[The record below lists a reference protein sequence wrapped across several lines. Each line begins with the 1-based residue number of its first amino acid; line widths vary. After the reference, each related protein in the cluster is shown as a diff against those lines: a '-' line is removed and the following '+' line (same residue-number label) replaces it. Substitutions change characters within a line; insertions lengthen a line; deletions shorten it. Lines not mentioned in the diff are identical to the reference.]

1 MTNRKTTRRALVL
14 SLLSL
19 LLCCSMLVGTTFA
32 WFTDSVTSGKNQIV
46 AGNLD
51 VELYYQVEGQTDW
64 TKVTD
69 NSNVFK
75 ENTLWEPGHTEVVK
89 LKVVNEGTLSLKYQ
103 LGVNIVSET
112 GSKNVLGNEFKLS
125 DYIKFGV
132 VEGAQT
138 YNREQAIAAVEA
150 NATALNVAY
159 GTGTVKLDPKTET
172 NTDNEDIVTMVV
184 YMPTSVDNNANYA
197 KGEAVPTILLG
208 LNLYATQVEAEDDS
222 FGTDYD
228 KDAWGKEF
236 KVYTAEDLQTAIDA
250 GETNITLMDDIT
262 LDTAIVIPASASTYS
277 LRASGITINMNGKS
291 ITIEAAYDDSNAK
304 ASSALVNNG
313 VVTLVGEGEIKAL
326 NNYTVRNYGT
336 MVIDG
341 ITVANGIM
349 NFADLTV
356 ESGNISNSRT
366 GKHTI
371 YGNNAK
377 LTLNGGRFHN
387 DNPGNATIFAYAG
400 EVIMNGGEYTIADGT
415 ATLGWTSCLL
425 DAQGNAKYTIN
436 GGTVK
441 GEIRDYNKNTT
452 VYGGTFTHNSVKNF
466 VADGYKA
473 VASNGNYIVVSADA
487 ITTTDEL
494 VAAINDGKNAGK
506 TDIKLAPGEYD
517 LRFTNN
523 TSFNVDDITIKG
535 IGEVKLAIS
544 SSEAWYGRVQG
555 SNVTFENIHFTGDVG
570 ATGKATYNDCTFDS
584 WAICASGNE
593 KTYYNNCTINGC
605 LNTSTDFSSDD
616 VFVKDSEIVKA
627 EYSGSMTMNFENC
640 QIGELIIWNANTN
653 LNDCE
658 VTTLDK
664 SNVTTAIIRID
675 GIYETE
681 KPIENAQPAPY
692 KGELYDEGTNAVSYK
707 DMELTGDA
715 YISIDNN
722 ASVAVENVKA
732 DVNGSVIVMKD
743 YQPAIYIYGSEFTI
757 GEGEYLIDA
766 SAVDGGV
773 YQIFLVNVKVNGEY
787 LTQETAAQYLN
798 NVKWFQ
804 ALQATNP

>member
-32 WFTDSVTSGKNQIV
+32 WFTDSVQSGKNTII

-51 VELYYQVEGQTDW
+51 VELEYAKVVNGQLTNWAPVAGKTD
-64 TKVTD
+64 
-69 NSNVFK
+69 VFDP
-75 ENTLWEPGHTEVVK
+75 NALWEPGRVEVAYLRVTN
-89 LKVVNEGTLSLKYQ
+89 LGTLALKYQ
-103 LGVNIVSET
+103 LGVNVASET
-112 GSKNVLGNEFKLS
+112 VAKNVADEEFKLS
-125 DYIKFGV
+125 DHLVFKV
-132 VEGAQT
+132 VEMPDALTT
-138 YNREQAIAAVEA
+138 YTDREAV
-150 NATALNVAY
+150 ATAAGTEKGLKDYNGTTTPLEVGGTDYVA
-159 GTGTVKLDPKTET
+159 L
-172 NTDNEDIVTMVV
+172 IV
-184 YMPTSVDNNANYA
+184 YMPETVGNEANYR
-197 KGEAVPTILLG
+197 GTCPEITLG
-208 LNLYATQVEAEDDS
+208 VNLFATQKDVENDS
-222 FGTDYD
+222 FGPDYD
-228 KDAWGKEF
+228 KEAWGEGF
-236 KVYTAEDLQTAIDA
+236 KVYNANDLQSAIDA

-291 ITIEAAYDDSNAK
+291 ITTEAAYDDNNAK

-377 LTLNGGRFHN
+377 LTLNGGIFHN

-487 ITTTDEL
+487 ITTTDKL
-494 VAAINDGKNAGK
+494 VAAINAGK
-506 TDIKLAPGEYD
+506 TNIELLPGEYE

-523 TSFNVDDITIKG
+523 TSFNVDNTTIKG

-544 SSEAWYGRVQG
+544 SSEAWYGRIQG
-555 SNVTFENIHFTGDVG
+555 SDVTFENIHFTSAVG
-570 ATGKATYNDCTFDS
+570 ATGKATYNACTFDS

-593 KTYYNNCTINGC
+593 ETYYNNCTIKGC
-605 LNTSTDFSSDD
+605 LNTSTDLSSDD
-616 VFVKDSEIVKA
+616 VFVKDSEIAKA
-627 EYSGSMTMNFENC
+627 EYSGSMTMYFENC

-653 LNDCE
+653 LKDCE

-664 SNVTTAIIRID
+664 SNVTTAIIKID
-675 GIYETE
+675 GI
-681 KPIENAQPAPY
+681 
-692 KGELYDEGTNAVSYK
+692 
-707 DMELTGDA
+707 
-715 YISIDNN
+715 
-722 ASVAVENVKA
+722 
-732 DVNGSVIVMKD
+732 
-743 YQPAIYIYGSEFTI
+743 
-757 GEGEYLIDA
+757 
-766 SAVDGGV
+766 
-773 YQIFLVNVKVNGEY
+773 
-787 LTQETAAQYLN
+787 
-798 NVKWFQ
+798 
-804 ALQATNP
+804 